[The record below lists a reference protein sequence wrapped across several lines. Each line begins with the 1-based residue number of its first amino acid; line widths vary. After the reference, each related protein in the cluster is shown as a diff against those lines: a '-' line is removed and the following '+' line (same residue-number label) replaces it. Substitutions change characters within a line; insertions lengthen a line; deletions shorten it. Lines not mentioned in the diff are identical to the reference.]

1 MNEAS
6 MTIIM
11 LAMFLIAM
19 ASGVPVAFGLG
30 GVATVCTFLFLNPK
44 YAYAM
49 VSTSLTIMD
58 NFVLIAVPLFLFM
71 AMLLDKSEIIGDLF
85 ETAYK
90 WSGPLRGGLAG
101 AVVIVCT
108 VFAACTG
115 IVAGAIVGMGIIALP
130 IMLRYKTN
138 KDMALGSILAGGT
151 LGQLIPPSVVIII
164 YASIT
169 NVSIGR
175 MFAAGITCG
184 LILSALYLL
193 YIFTRSYLQK
203 DLCPALPPEERAS
216 WREKILILRMT
227 IFPILIIVGVLGSIF
242 SGAATPTE
250 AAAVGVV
257 GSALCAVAKRK
268 LTWSVVKGATAATIK
283 TTGMIGWIL
292 LGAVFFGSVLN
303 AIGGGA
309 LIENLIAAIP
319 GGGLGAL
326 IFMIALLLLLG
337 MVIEVTAIII
347 VAGPI
352 FAPIA
357 LHFGFDST
365 WFGILFVVMLQT
377 GYISP
382 PFGWS
387 LFFLKGVVPPDIS
400 MGDIYHSAWAFL
412 GLQLVGVTLFVAFPE
427 MVLWF
432 PNLILPPG

>member
-11 LAMFLIAM
+11 LAMFLVAM

-30 GVATVCTFLFLNPK
+30 GVATLCTFLFLTPK
-44 YAYAM
+44 YVYAV
-49 VSTSLTIMD
+49 VSTSLIIMD

-101 AVVIVCT
+101 AVVVVCT

-130 IMLRYKTN
+130 VMLRYKYD

-193 YIFTRSYLQK
+193 YIFTRSSIHRN
-203 DLCPALPPEERAS
+203 LCPALPPEERAS
-216 WREKILILRMT
+216 WREKIILLRKT

-250 AAAVGVV
+250 AAAVGVI
-257 GSALCAVAKRK
+257 GSAICAAAKRK
-268 LTWSVVKGATAATIK
+268 LTWPVIRGATIATIK

-292 LGAVFFGSVLN
+292 LGAMFFGSVLN
-303 AIGGGA
+303 AIGGGT
-309 LIENLIAAIP
+309 LIENLIAAVP
-319 GGGLGAL
+319 GGGFGAL
-326 IFMIALLLLLG
+326 IFMLSLLLLLG
-337 MVIEVTAIII
+337 MVIEVTAIIV

-352 FAPIA
+352 FAPVA
-357 LHFGFDST
+357 LHFGFDTT

-387 LFFLKGVVPPDIS
+387 LFFLKGVVPSGIS
-400 MGDIYHSAWAFL
+400 MGDVYHSAWAFL
-412 GLQLVGVTLFVAFPE
+412 GLQLVGVALFVAFPE

-432 PNLILPPG
+432 PNVILPPG